1 MRHEKRNLVQFSVV
15 SFVVMLLLAVAI
27 SVILIFTLNLQVRPS
42 EIGKFY
48 WMVYGSLA
56 GSFLVLYGCWV
67 AIGWRFWAPVARY
80 QHQLESTNSEL
91 EKNTEERGIA

>member
-15 SFVVMLLLAVAI
+15 SFIVMLLLAVAI

-42 EIGKFY
+42 EIGELY

-80 QHQLESTNSEL
+80 QHQ
-91 EKNTEERGIA
+91 